1 MWASITGV
9 AKVMSGAVRASPADL
24 SLLKEL
30 IEAEKVR
37 TVIDR
42 RYSLD
47 QIRGDHRYA
56 EAGQKDTLP
65 YSINRRACRFDPSRQ
80 SALF

>member
-1 MWASITGV
+1 MWASINGV
-9 AKVMSGAVRASPADL
+9 AKVIRGGESSPADL
-24 SLLKEL
+24 SVLKEL

-37 TVIDR
+37 TVTDR

-47 QIRGDHRYA
+47 QIREDHRYA

-65 YSINRRACRFDPSRQ
+65 YSINRRACRFDASRQ